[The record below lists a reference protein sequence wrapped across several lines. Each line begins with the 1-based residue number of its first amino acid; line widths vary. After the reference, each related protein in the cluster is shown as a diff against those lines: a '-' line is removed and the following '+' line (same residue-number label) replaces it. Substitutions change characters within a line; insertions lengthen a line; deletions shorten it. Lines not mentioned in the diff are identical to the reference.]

1 MDDLSAWLAEFRT
14 TVTEA
19 LGGFASYLPY
29 LFAALLLLVLGW
41 VIARLLRGVCAKL
54 GNGLNRLL
62 ERIRQPVG
70 TRRLRLSQPVIA
82 LIGNV
87 VFWVVILVFAAT
99 AARVGRLDAFTS
111 WLDRIVAYLP
121 TLVAGGL
128 IALAGYLV
136 STLIRDVVAT
146 TVASTG
152 SPQSELFGFAAQSA
166 VFLSAVVIGLDQIG
180 IDVTLLITLL
190 GIIVGGLL
198 LGIVFA
204 FGFGAR
210 EYVGN
215 LIAAHQIQ
223 QMLQPGLVIELGA
236 EHGQVLEITAT
247 SVVLVTER
255 GRLVVPAKRFLEQST
270 LIVTDDDDD

>member
-1 MDDLSAWLAEFRT
+1 MDDLSAWLDDFRMT
-14 TVTEA
+14 
-19 LGGFASYLPY
+19 LGETLRGFAGYLPY
-29 LFAALLLLVLGW
+29 LLAALLLLVVGW
-41 VIARLLRGVCAKL
+41 LVARALRAVFIKL
-54 GNGLNRLL
+54 GSGMNRVL
-62 ERIRQPVG
+62 ERINQPIG
-70 TRRLRLSQPVIA
+70 TRRLRLSQPVIS

-87 VFWVVILVFAAT
+87 IFWVMILVFAAM

-152 SPQSELFGFAAQSA
+152 SQQSELFGFAAQSA

-198 LGIVFA
+198 LSIVFA

-210 EYVGN
+210 EFVGN
-215 LIAAHQIQ
+215 LIAAHQVHQ
-223 QMLQPGLVIELGA
+223 TLQPGLVVELG
-236 EHGQVLEITAT
+236 EEQGQVLEITST
-247 SVVLVTER
+247 SVVLVTAR
-255 GRLVVPAKRFLEQST
+255 GRLIVPAKRFLEQNT
-270 LIVTDDDDD
+270 LIVADHEDE

>member
-1 MDDLSAWLAEFRT
+1 MNAVAAWLAEFRT
-14 TVTEA
+14 TVGLA
-19 LGGFASYLPY
+19 LGRFASYLPY
-29 LFAALLLLVLGW
+29 LLAALLLLVAGW
-41 VIARLLRGVCAKL
+41 VVARLLRGLCARL
-54 GNGLNRLL
+54 CSGLNRLL

-70 TRRLRLSQPVIA
+70 ARRLRLSQPVIA

-136 STLIRDVVAT
+136 STLIRDVVTT

-152 SPQSELFGFAAQSA
+152 SRQSELFGLAAQSA

-190 GIIVGGLL
+190 GILVGGLL

-210 EYVGN
+210 EFVGN

-223 QMLQPGLVIELGA
+223 QTLQPGLVIELEDGQ
-236 EHGQVLEITAT
+236 GQVLEITTT

-255 GRLVVPAKRFLEQST
+255 GRLVVPAKRFLERTT
-270 LIVTDDDDD
+270 LILTDDEDD